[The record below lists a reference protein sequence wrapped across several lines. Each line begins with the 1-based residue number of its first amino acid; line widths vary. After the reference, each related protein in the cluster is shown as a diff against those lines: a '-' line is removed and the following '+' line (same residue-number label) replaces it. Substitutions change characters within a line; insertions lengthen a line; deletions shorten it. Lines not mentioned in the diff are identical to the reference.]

1 MITSHCLTWVS
12 VGCSD
17 PGIWCF
23 LCCNERCWD
32 ALLFPPS
39 LAAHWP
45 HYHRHNQLWA
55 PAPAPQSSQAGEE
68 IPQAVTRPDQVWG
81 ITGALVAR
89 ATSPVSSVMTIM
101 TCDESRDV
109 SSLLLWSN
117 MKHTLPWQP
126 LTYTPRLCIDKS
138 AGRGGP
144 GQKLLWT
151 LNILYTE
158 HWARRPGG
166 IKSLSK
172 SLANSCN
179 QLKQV
184 QGNKNRAN
192 WHLEAIFIYSP
203 LVGCCLEDCICL
215 ELNVSVQER
224 FK

>member
-1 MITSHCLTWVS
+1 MLRCPCSSLPHWQHTGRTITATTNSELQHQHT
-12 VGCSD
+12 
-17 PGIWCF
+17 
-23 LCCNERCWD
+23 
-32 ALLFPPS
+32 
-39 LAAHWP
+39 
-45 HYHRHNQLWA
+45 
-55 PAPAPQSSQAGEE
+55 PAQSSQAREE

-89 ATSPVSSVMTIM
+89 ATSPVSSVM

-179 QLKQV
+179 QLKQG

-192 WHLEAIFIYSP
+192 WHLEAIKLYSFIDHL
-203 LVGCCLEDCICL
+203 LVVAWRIAFAWNSMLASKKG
-215 ELNVSVQER
+215 LN
-224 FK
+224 K